1 MILMLNCIEKN
12 IKTNPLN
19 YMHVKWTSKYPKM
32 EFENRKEEEFNK
44 GIMSGVF
51 GILKQEKVYIKF
63 LENNFIVYDAYD
75 NSIKVSG
82 KFTFDS
88 LNNMILNT
96 LDFMINT
103 LNSFKL

>member
-32 EFENRKEEEFNK
+32 EFENRKEEFNK

-51 GILKQEKVYIKF
+51 GIFIILKQEKVYIKF
-63 LENNFIVYDAYD
+63 
-75 NSIKVSG
+75 
-82 KFTFDS
+82 
-88 LNNMILNT
+88 
-96 LDFMINT
+96 
-103 LNSFKL
+103 